1 MRITRRLTL
10 ILVLGVLQAALLGA
24 AWFYT
29 FGEVRREFASVIEK
43 QVLDENARTASELAE
58 VIRTQVTEPIE
69 FESPEWDR
77 VQSMVESLDLSA
89 DGFACLIDEEGR
101 VLCHPDLRTDPTLRE
116 LTLGDRTLFS
126 ADGEAGAIGAVA
138 GRARGTISVPFE
150 GTHYVATQPLDGLG
164 ARLLVHQPERGLVR
178 ASDSATLRI
187 RSIAVLTLVATSL
200 LFMGALFLVM
210 RRYESRVERINVGL
224 EREVERRYEQS
235 LATRHGLI
243 IGLAKLA
250 DCRDTDT
257 GAHLDRISVYSAL
270 LAEELS
276 ASHPREI
283 SDAWIECM
291 RLASTLHDI
300 GKVGVPDSILLKPG
314 RLTPEERTE
323 IERHTIVGA
332 EALGAI
338 RDRLGADELVA
349 MSQDIA
355 RWHHERWDGNGYP
368 DGLAGESIP
377 IAARVVAVADVYDAL
392 TSERVYKAAMPHEE
406 AVRIILGDAGSHF
419 DPRVCEAFARVSDK
433 FNIIR
438 SVSHGRALDP
448 TELRRILD
456 RAA

>member
-10 ILVLGVLQAALLGA
+10 ILALGGLQASLLGV

-29 FGEVRREFASVIEK
+29 FGTIRREFASVIEQ
-43 QVLDENARTASELAE
+43 QVLDSNAQTASEFAE
-58 VIRTQVTEPIE
+58 LIESQITGTIE
-69 FESPEWDR
+69 FGSPDWDR

-89 DGFACLIDEEGR
+89 EGFACLIDDDGK
-101 VLCHPDLRTDPTLRE
+101 VLCHPEIRNDPSLRDVSLGD
-116 LTLGDRTLFS
+116 LTLAQS
-126 ADGEAGAIGAVA
+126 DGSAGAVGAV
-138 GRARGTISVPFE
+138 GGHARGMLSVPFQ

-178 ASDSATLRI
+178 ASDQATVHVI
-187 RSIAVLTLVATSL
+187 RIAVLTLVVTSA
-200 LFMGALFLVM
+200 LFMGALFVVM
-210 RRYESRVERINVGL
+210 RRYESRVEQINVGL
-224 EREVERRYEQS
+224 EQEVKRRYGQS

-250 DCRDTDT
+250 DSRDTDT
-257 GAHLDRISVYSAL
+257 GAHLDRISVYSAM

-276 ASHPREI
+276 KSRRQEI
-283 SDAWIECM
+283 DDHWVECM

-300 GKVGVPDSILLKPG
+300 GKVGVPDSVLLKPG
-314 RLTPEERTE
+314 KLTPEERVE
-323 IERHTIVGA
+323 IERHTLVGA

-338 RDRLGADELVA
+338 RDRLVDDDLVS

-392 TSERVYKAAMPHEE
+392 TSERVYKAAMAHDE
-406 AVRIILGDAGSHF
+406 AVRIILGDAGTHF
-419 DPRVCEAFARVSDK
+419 DPAVCEAFSRIADN

-438 SVSHGRALDP
+438 SVSHGRSLDP
-448 TELRRILD
+448 DELQRIIEH
-456 RAA
+456 AA